1 MTQPAIVRPR
11 PPAGKAPSAGPPA
24 ATAKR
29 EAQRVKSTAAAQA
42 RRVKGT
48 AVGQSKV
55 VARTANQDAR
65 ELARTVGD
73 QGDQVKEHIAEQA
86 RGLLADARGQLQAQA
101 DRETGR
107 VAQAIFEVGTQAV
120 ALAAG
125 RPEQAGPLVDYA
137 EKAALWLDRYAAVIE
152 DGGLEGLSAEVLDF
166 ARRRPGVL
174 LAGAAVAGLVVGRLI
189 RSGAVTP
196 PDGQVTQT

>member
-1 MTQPAIVRPR
+1 MTQPAVVRPR
-11 PPAGKAPSAGPPA
+11 QPARKAPTAGPTA

-65 ELARTVGD
+65 ELVGTARE
-73 QGDQVKEHIAEQA
+73 QADQVKVQLAEQA
-86 RGLLADARGQLQAQA
+86 RGLVADARGQLQVQA

-107 VAQAIFEVGTQAV
+107 VAQAIFQIGTQAV
-120 ALAAG
+120 ALAGG
-125 RPEQAGPLVDYA
+125 RPEQAGPLADYA
-137 EKAALWLDRYAAVIE
+137 GQAASWLDTCATAIE
-152 DGGLEGLSAEVLDF
+152 ERGLEGLSADVVDF
-166 ARRRPGVL
+166 ARHRPGVF
-174 LAGAAVAGLVVGRLI
+174 LAGAAVAGLAVGRLI
-189 RSGAVTP
+189 RSGAVP
-196 PDGQVTQT
+196 PPTAR